1 MSLGRKVLRG
11 SLLSYGSFI
20 ASKALLFLSTLVL
33 ARVLAPRDF
42 GLVGYALVAIS
53 LLDVMKDLGVT
64 AALVY
69 RRDISD
75 ADAGDAFTLT
85 VGAGVFFFALC
96 WIGGPLVAAFFHDA
110 RVTALTRALGL
121 SFVLY
126 GLGGVHA
133 ALLQKRMSF
142 GRGVLP
148 DLAQGATKGAVS
160 VGLALYGLGYWSL
173 VWGQLLGIGAAT
185 VTTWLLLPWR
195 PRLGLRLSSAR
206 LLLGYG
212 LHITVIN
219 ALGIAI
225 YNGDYAIV
233 GRTLGSAAL
242 GLYTLAYSIP
252 QMLTLSLAIALS
264 RVIFP
269 AYATLRD
276 DRAGLR
282 RGYLAVLRWSALA
295 LVPVGIG
302 LCAAAP
308 FLVHTLYKPAW
319 WSAIPALQAL
329 AVYATVYA
337 VGWNDGDIYKAT
349 GRPDIQWKL
358 GLAHIVV
365 LLPALLL
372 GARLGGF
379 VGVALA
385 QVAVAV
391 PYSLARFWLI
401 RRVLGVDART
411 IVLALRPTALAGA
424 GLLVVVLA
432 VPALVGPATPPVVT
446 LALQGLLGG
455 LCYALAIL
463 ALDREVRGRVMALA
477 TRRTHAASGTDVP
490 AGSVNCPLRTPVTHW
505 DRRSPCG
512 TPPQARGVPDPD
524 GRPAHRAAGTAA
536 VPVDTPGT
544 DLSRALD
551 VPDLPATPD
560 LPSPYVRLLP

>member
-1 MSLGRKVLRG
+1 MSLGRTVLRG

-64 AALVY
+64 AALIY
-69 RRDISD
+69 RRDLTD

-85 VGAGVFFFALC
+85 VGAGIFFFALC
-96 WIGGPLVAAFFHDA
+96 WVLGPLAAAFFHDP
-110 RVTALTRALGL
+110 RVTLLTRVLGL

-160 VGLALYGLGYWSL
+160 VGLALHGLGYWSL

-185 VTTWLLLPWR
+185 VVTWLLLPWR

-206 LLLGYG
+206 VLLGYG
-212 LHITVIN
+212 LQITAIN
-219 ALGIAI
+219 VLGVAI

-233 GRTLGSAAL
+233 GRALGSAAL

-252 QMLTLSLAIALS
+252 QMLTISLAVALS

-269 AYATLRD
+269 AYAALQD

-295 LVPVGIG
+295 LVPVGVG
-302 LCAAAP
+302 LCVAAP
-308 FLVHTLYKPAW
+308 YLVHTLYKPAW

-358 GLAHIVV
+358 GLIHILV
-365 LLPALLL
+365 LLPALLA

-401 RRVLGVDART
+401 RRILGVDVRT
-411 IVLALRPTALAGA
+411 IVLTLRPTALASA
-424 GLLVVVLA
+424 ALLVVVLA
-432 VPALVGPATPPVVT
+432 VAALAGPVTPPIVT

-455 LCYALAIL
+455 LCYAIAIL
-463 ALDREVRGRVMALA
+463 ALDQEARGRGAALLARRAGVA
-477 TRRTHAASGTDVP
+477 TQAVRPDPPPTSTVP
-490 AGSVNCPLRTPVTHW
+490 AV
-505 DRRSPCG
+505 
-512 TPPQARGVPDPD
+512 
-524 GRPAHRAAGTAA
+524 
-536 VPVDTPGT
+536 
-544 DLSRALD
+544 
-551 VPDLPATPD
+551 PATPAHH
-560 LPSPYVRLLP
+560 S